1 MKRVKSLRV
10 IATIVILMAIAS
22 GVAMASERV
31 EPAKPG
37 VAVEPNQVLFGV
49 ASVAGDLVLS
59 VSGPRGILTQ
69 QKFKVGT
76 KPTIS
81 IVDQNGNTLPDGRY
95 KYEIKLIPHV
105 DDETAAILKVAR
117 ESGDTGAVYRLRA
130 ENRIPSSGLVTS
142 GSLSVVNGAFVAP
155 DQKEPT
161 EDSSAAQG
169 LDSLAKDVLHYD
181 DAIITGSLC
190 IGFDCANGESFGYD
204 TLKLKENN
212 LRLFFEDTSAGSFP
226 TGDWR
231 IRIND
236 TTSGGGSYF
245 AVEDGTNGRT
255 PFRIETG
262 SPNHSLY
269 VEDYGRVGL
278 GTSIPYVELHIV
290 DGDSPTIRLDQDG
303 SSGWT
308 AQRWDIAGNET
319 NFFIRDVT
327 NGSKLPFRIFPGS
340 ESQSLEIK
348 PTGVEVNVAFSAV
361 SDVNK
366 KTGLTP
372 VDPTGTLE
380 KVAAL
385 PVTTWSFKTDP
396 AGATHL
402 GPTAQDFY
410 QIFDLGSDDRHI
422 APLDVAGVALA
433 AIQGLNNKL
442 EATDDSIQRDAE
454 ILKSENA
461 VLKSRLAEVEKQ
473 NAELEDRLAEL
484 ERLLGSKSH
493 PI

>member
-1 MKRVKSLRV
+1 MKMAKNLRG
-10 IATIVILMAIAS
+10 IATIVTAMIVCS
-22 GVAMASERV
+22 GVAMASERFKPDHPGIVV
-31 EPAKPG
+31 EPTQA
-37 VAVEPNQVLFGV
+37 LFGV
-49 ASVAGDLVLS
+49 ATVDGDLVLS
-59 VSGPRGILTQ
+59 VSGPMEMLSQ
-69 QKFKVGT
+69 QKFKMGT
-76 KPTIS
+76 KPTFS
-81 IVDQNGNTLPDGRY
+81 VVDRNGNTLPDGRY
-95 KYEIKLIPHV
+95 NYEIKLIPNV
-105 DDETAAILKVAR
+105 DRETAEILRVAR
-117 ESGDTGAVYRLRA
+117 ESGDTGAVHRLRA
-130 ENRIPSSGLVTS
+130 EKRIPSSGLVTS
-142 GSLSVVNGAFVAP
+142 GSLSIVNGAFVAP
-155 DQKEPT
+155 DQKEPAD
-161 EDSSAAQG
+161 DSVTARG
-169 LDSLAKDVLHYD
+169 LELIAKDVLHYD
-181 DAIITGSLC
+181 DTIITGSLC
-190 IGFDCANGESFGYD
+190 IGFDCANGEAFGYD

-226 TGDWR
+226 SGDWR
-231 IRIND
+231 FRIND
-236 TTSGGGSYF
+236 TTSGGASYF

-262 SPNHSLY
+262 SPTHSLY

-290 DGDSPTIRLDQDG
+290 DGDTPTIRLDQDG

-327 NGSKLPFRIFPGS
+327 GGSKLPFRIFPGS
-340 ESQSLEIK
+340 ESESLEIK

-366 KTGLTP
+366 KTGLMP
-372 VDPTGTLE
+372 VNPGITLE

-385 PVTTWSFKTDP
+385 PVTTWSFKADP
-396 AGATHL
+396 NGSTHL

-410 QIFDLGSDDRHI
+410 KTFDLGSDDRHI

-433 AIQGLNNKL
+433 AIQGLNVKL
-442 EATDDSIQRDAE
+442 DATDESIQRSGE

-461 VLKSRLAEVEKQ
+461 RLNARLAEVEKQ
-473 NAELEDRLAEL
+473 NAELADRLAEL
-484 ERLLGSKSH
+484 ERILVSLGD

>member
-1 MKRVKSLRV
+1 MKTVGSLTV
-10 IATIVILMAIAS
+10 TATIVIVMAMGS
-22 GVAMASERV
+22 GVASATERL
-31 EPAKPG
+31 EPQHPG
-37 VAVEPNQVLFGV
+37 IAVEPTQALFGV
-49 ASVAGDLVLS
+49 ATVAGDLVLS
-59 VSGPRGILTQ
+59 VSGPMGMVAQ
-69 QKFKVGT
+69 QTFKVGT
-76 KPTIS
+76 KPTFS
-81 IVDQNGNTLPDGRY
+81 VVDQNGNTLPDGRY
-95 KYEIKLIPHV
+95 NYEIKLIPYV
-105 DDETAAILKVAR
+105 DDETAKILQAAR
-117 ESGDTGAVYRLRA
+117 ESGDTGAVFRLRA
-130 ENRIPSSGLVTS
+130 ENRIPSSGLVMS
-142 GSLSVVNGAFVAP
+142 GSLSIVNGGFVAP
-155 DQKEPT
+155 DQEEPAD
-161 EDSSAAQG
+161 DSSAARG
-169 LDSLAKDVLHYD
+169 LESIAKDVLHYD

-212 LRLFFEDTSAGSFP
+212 LRMFFEDTSAGSFP
-226 TGDWR
+226 SGDWR
-231 IRIND
+231 FRIND
-236 TTSGGGSYF
+236 TTSGGGNYF
-245 AVEDGTNGRT
+245 AVEDGTSGRT

-290 DGDSPTIRLDQDG
+290 DGDTPTIRLDQDG
-303 SSGWT
+303 TSGWT
-308 AQRWDIAGNET
+308 AQSWDVAGNET

-340 ESQSLEIK
+340 ESQSLEIR

-372 VDPTGTLE
+372 VDPTVALE

-385 PVTTWSFKTDP
+385 PVTTWSFKADP

-422 APLDVAGVALA
+422 APLDIAGVALA
-433 AIQGLNNKL
+433 AIQGLNVKL
-442 EATDDSIQRDAE
+442 EETDDSIQRDSE

-461 VLKSRLAEVEKQ
+461 MLNARLAEVEKQ
-473 NAELEDRLAEL
+473 NAKLADRLAEL
-484 ERLLGSKSH
+484 ERLLGSMSD